1 MALAVMA
8 LSISTRLRILCALAI
23 AGMLVLGCPLG
34 WVLLQQRDSQAWV
47 EHAQQVETAVGN
59 IVSALTDLE
68 TSERGF
74 LITADDHLLGPYNQ
88 ALQDLPAR
96 LGALKDLVQG
106 DLAQTQRTERLEDLV
121 NAKIQVARSLVAARR
136 QAEAAPAAGTDL
148 DRGNAVM
155 IDVRR
160 IAAAMVAL
168 EQDALAKRQAALA
181 ETERNTLVGIALGGP
196 IIAIL
201 LLMLTYRTIRGFKRP
216 LDEIVEGTQRIAN
229 GDLAQEIPAAG
240 DNEFGVLARSFND
253 MVKHMRA
260 EQAQRSMVG
269 SELRQAYKDL
279 TQRTQEVEARGRTI
293 DLLGRMA
300 HRLQSCSSEDE
311 LTEVVRRFAGLI
323 LPQVPGALFL
333 LNNSRNMLRAVAQWH
348 EPMALREEFHPQ
360 DCWALR
366 RGQPHAFEDDEA
378 EVVCGHVESASGV
391 HYRCFPMMAQGETL
405 GLLYV
410 EEPKTEDAE
419 RLADARAAL
428 ADKHRVE
435 IMVENIALALGNLR
449 LREALRSQS
458 IRDPLTGL
466 FNRRYL
472 DEAFALEVARAGRTR
487 SPIAVLMVDVDHFKR
502 FNDSFGHDAG
512 DAVLK
517 SVGEVLAANVRRGD
531 IACRFGGEEFTIIAP
546 GASSE
551 DAARRAEALRAAVS
565 AIRVIHQ
572 GRPLGPITCS
582 IGVASFPAH
591 GSEPGEIIQA
601 ADAALYRAKQ
611 EGRNRV
617 EVAPPRAQLAAVAAD
632 KTA

>member
-1 MALAVMA
+1 MA

-23 AGMLVLGCPLG
+23 AGMLLLGGPLG
-34 WVLLQQRDSQAWV
+34 WVLLQQRGSQAWV
-47 EHAQQVETAVGN
+47 GHAQQVETAVAD
-59 IVSALTDLE
+59 IVSGLTDLE
-68 TSERGF
+68 AGERGF
-74 LITADDHLLGPYNQ
+74 LITADDHLLGPYNA

-96 LGALKDLVQG
+96 IGSLKDLVKG

-136 QAEAAPAAGTDL
+136 QAEAAPTAGTDL
-148 DRGNAVM
+148 DRGNELM
-155 IDVRR
+155 DNVRR
-160 IAAAMVAL
+160 VAAAMVAL
-168 EQDALAKRQAALA
+168 EQDGLAKRQAALA
-181 ETERNTLVGIALGGP
+181 ETERDTFAGIALVGP
-196 IIAIL
+196 IVAIL
-201 LLMLTYRTIRGFKRP
+201 LLMLTYRTIRRFKRP

-240 DNEFGVLARSFND
+240 DNELGVLARSFND

-323 LPQVPGALFL
+323 LPEVPGALFL

-348 EPMALREEFHPQ
+348 EPKALREEFHPQ

-366 RGQPHAFEDDEA
+366 RGQPHAFEADEA
-378 EVVCGHVESASGV
+378 EVVCGHVVSESGV

-410 EEPKTEDAE
+410 EEPTTEDAE

-449 LREALRSQS
+449 LREALRNQS

-472 DEAFALEVARAGRTR
+472 DESFTLEVARAGRAR
-487 SPIAVLMVDVDHFKR
+487 SPIAVLMIDVDHFKR
-502 FNDSFGHDAG
+502 FNDTFGHDAG

-546 GASSE
+546 GASAE
-551 DAARRAEALRAAVS
+551 DAGRRAEALRAAVS

-591 GSEPGEIIQA
+591 GSEPAEIIQA

-617 EVAPPRAQLAAVAAD
+617 ELAPPRAQLAAVATD
-632 KTA
+632 RTA